1 MDLRKPAPGPEQPR
15 PEQPRPETL
24 NPDGWPRPR
33 GYANGMMGRGTV
45 LVTGGLVGWDA
56 EERFADDF
64 LGQARQIFENIVAVL
79 SAGGAG
85 PEHLIRMTWYVV
97 DLDEYRRNLRALGT
111 VYREVLGR
119 NFPAMAVVGVT
130 GLVEPLAR
138 LEIEATA
145 LIPDPD

>member
-1 MDLRKPAPGPEQPR
+1 MDLRKPAPGPG
-15 PEQPRPETL
+15 RPETL

-56 EERFADDF
+56 RERFAEGF
-64 LGQARQIFENIVAVL
+64 VAQARQIFENIVAVL
-79 SAGGAG
+79 AAGGAG

-97 DLDEYRRNLRALGT
+97 DLDEYRRSLPELGAA
-111 VYREVLGR
+111 YRDVLGR

-130 GLVEPLAR
+130 GLVEPAAR

-145 LIPDPD
+145 LIPDAD